1 MCYIYAHLRWKKNND
16 NLFLKKIFLDPKQ
29 FIGIRKNTIHC
40 GAPGLSSKDL
50 SEGEIQE
57 LQELLAD
64 KGTLCGCRLFFDVVP
79 KGCKKSQDSK
89 DQVWFIEKGNKYSL
103 RPKGYQKT
111 KPAITKTNICEAN
124 DYESS
129 SE

>member
-1 MCYIYAHLRWKKNND
+1 MIS
-16 NLFLKKIFLDPKQ
+16 IFYLL
-29 FIGIRKNTIHC
+29 
-40 GAPGLSSKDL
+40 ASLSSKDL

-103 RPKGYQKT
+103 PPKGYQKT
-111 KPAITKTNICEAN
+111 KSIILALSPAKI
-124 DYESS
+124 DYDPLKI
-129 SE
+129 